1 MKSKPIN
8 KIQLFISIII
18 ILTVLLACGGEEI
31 KFDEP
36 VTNDQI
42 QVIATETPR
51 PLEVVQAQQGAA
63 GTWTIMLY
71 QDADDEI
78 LEKDIFIDLNEAE
91 VVGST
96 DQVTIVTQI
105 DRYAGSYAG
114 DGDWSSTKRF
124 LVGQDGRLEVI
135 ESQEL
140 ADLGEVDMSDKN
152 SLVEFASWA
161 IQNYPAEKYALIL
174 SDHGMG
180 WLGGWS
186 DDDPV
191 PHGEMAMFRI
201 DQALAEIVIR
211 NGIGQLEFVGFD
223 ACLMAQIETMSAIA
237 PHARYAV
244 ASEEVE
250 PALGWAY
257 AGFLKTLTDNPA
269 GLTGAD
275 FATAVVDSY
284 ITRDFRIV
292 DDAARQTFVK
302 EVFGFEGQTTA
313 QEVIDGLGSD
323 ITLSAFD
330 LSKMADLNAA
340 FNNFILAAANTNQ
353 AAVSAA
359 RSYAQPY
366 TSVFGNEVP
375 ASFIDLGH
383 FVALVAAQSGD
394 PAVESAALAV
404 QEALNAAVI
413 AEKHGPN
420 RPGSSG
426 LSIYFPVSNLYK
438 VTATREDLLYTFF
451 ISRFA
456 AASLWDDFL
465 AYHYTGA
472 PIDPASADLAVLAP
486 AAVEMAEEA
495 AEPDIAADTVV
506 VSPGAG
512 GITIDPVTASTDTI
526 DLEGSVTL
534 NTTVRGDNI
543 SYIYYYV
550 SYYWEDDSS
559 FLTADMGFI
568 DSDATLKVNGVHYPD
583 WATDGFVEIEFDW
596 DPTMF
601 FISDGIEENDQF
613 AFFEPTS
620 FGETWEQDV
629 YTVYG
634 QYTFAGTNDTREAAI
649 NFWGSGEMKDIYAFE
664 DSDGAGAPR
673 QVSPSVGDT
682 FTIWEEWLE
691 YDEQEGGY
699 IFVNYEGGVM
709 TYNGTPFTMVP
720 YYGFSGIY
728 DIGVIAE
735 DFDGN
740 YQESFIE
747 IVVTE

>member
-1 MKSKPIN
+1 MKPVK
-8 KIQLFISIII
+8 KLQLFISVII
-18 ILTVLLACGGEEI
+18 ILGVLLACGGEEI
-31 KFDEP
+31 KFEEP
-36 VTNDQI
+36 VTGDDI
-42 QVIATETPR
+42 QVIATETPA
-51 PLEVVQAQQGAA
+51 PVEVVQAQEGAA

-105 DRYAGSYAG
+105 DRYDGSYSG
-114 DGDWSSTKRF
+114 DGNWDSTKRF
-124 LVGQDGRLEVI
+124 LVGQDGRLEALG
-135 ESQEL
+135 SQEL
-140 ADLGEVDMSDKN
+140 VDLGEVDMSDKD

-191 PHGEMAMFRI
+191 PNGEMAMYRI
-201 DQALAEIVIR
+201 DQALAEIVAR

-284 ITRDFRIV
+284 ITQDFRIV
-292 DDAARQTFVK
+292 DDAARQAFVS
-302 EVFGFEGQTTA
+302 EVFGYEGTTTA

-330 LSKMADLNAA
+330 LSKMGALNAA

-353 AAVSAA
+353 TALSAA

-383 FVALVAAQSGD
+383 FVALAAAQSGD
-394 PAVESAALAV
+394 AAVQSAALEVQDALSAV
-404 QEALNAAVI
+404 VI

-426 LSIYFPVSNLYK
+426 LSIYFPVSGLYK
-438 VTATREDLLYTFF
+438 VTATREDLLYSFF

-465 AYHYTGA
+465 AYHYTGT
-472 PIDPASADLAVLAP
+472 PIDPASADLTVLEPDAP
-486 AAVEMAEEA
+486 ELVEEP
-495 AEPDIAADTVV
+495 AEPDIAEDAVV

-512 GITIDPVTASTDTI
+512 GITIDHVTTSSDTI
-526 DLEGSVTL
+526 DLEGTVTISS
-534 NTTVRGDNI
+534 TVRGDNI

-550 SYYWEDDSS
+550 SYYWEDDGSY
-559 FLTADMGFI
+559 LTADMGFI
-568 DSDATLKVNGVHYPD
+568 DSDATQKVNGVHYPD
-583 WATDGFVEIEFDW
+583 WGSDGFVEVEFDW
-596 DPTMF
+596 EPTLF

-613 AFFEPTS
+613 AFFEPSS

-649 NFWGSGEMKDIYAFE
+649 NFWGNGDMKDIFAFE

-691 YDEQEGGY
+691 YDEQEGSY
-699 IFVNYEGGVM
+699 AFVDYEGGVM

-720 YYGFSGIY
+720 YYGFPGFY

-740 YQESFIE
+740 YQEGFIE
-747 IVVTE
+747 IEVTE